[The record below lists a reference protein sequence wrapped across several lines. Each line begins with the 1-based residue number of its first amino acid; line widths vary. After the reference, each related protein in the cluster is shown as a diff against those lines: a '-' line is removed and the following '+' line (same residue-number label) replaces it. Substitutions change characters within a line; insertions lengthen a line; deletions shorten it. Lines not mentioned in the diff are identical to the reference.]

1 VLAPLLATSR
11 LFSLL
16 NAHKSTFANETRTT
30 HRTPRPDL
38 PRDAVREITGEF
50 IAAYVPL
57 FRRGNH
63 KRTDPVKQLFERP
76 LKLPDFRG
84 YKGLIEEPFDMSGVL
99 SENPPY
105 NAVYAAAR
113 RIIISTLLHGR

>member
-1 VLAPLLATSR
+1 VCAVLAPFLATSR

-30 HRTPRPDL
+30 HGTRRPNS
-38 PRDAVREITGEF
+38 PWDAVREITGEF

-57 FRRGNH
+57 FRRGNR
-63 KRTDPVKQLFERP
+63 KRTESVKQPFERP

-84 YKGLIEEPFDMSGVL
+84 YKGLIEEPSDVSGVL
-99 SENPPY
+99 SENTCY
-105 NAVYAAAR
+105 NTVPR
-113 RIIISTLLHGR
+113 HGA